1 MENGVSGGDVRR
13 ACRNDNEDNA
23 LGERATG
30 RTSSGAKRGEP
41 ITFGGESTAL
51 KWQKSLIG
59 ATFPYHNRTI
69 LPHSPAAMH
78 TRNEEL
84 GVVIYRAPLS

>member
-59 ATFPYHNRTI
+59 ATFISVSQPDD
-69 LPHSPAAMH
+69 PPAFPGSDAH
-78 TRNEEL
+78 TK
-84 GVVIYRAPLS
+84 